1 MQEDSMALTI
11 TLYALIGIN
20 LGWMVLAWE
29 DRHGWSNLS
38 KIKREL
44 ELRKLDKE
52 YAEHFGKRLG
62 TKDFR

>member
-1 MQEDSMALTI
+1 MALTI

>member
-1 MQEDSMALTI
+1 MALTI

-38 KIKREL
+38 KIKRQL

-52 YAEHFGKRLG
+52 YA
-62 TKDFR
+62 KDFR